1 MGSTWSAAYSSTVL
15 FCQKACTQLLTV
27 VKKRFVPISLAA
39 TREVGLGLAG
49 SSITQKG
56 LVSSAGELRVEQ
68 WLSLSLFQ
76 PFN

>member
-1 MGSTWSAAYSSTVL
+1 
-15 FCQKACTQLLTV
+15 LTV

-56 LVSSAGELRVEQ
+56 LVSSAGELRGEQ
-68 WLSLSLFQ
+68 WLSLSPFQ
-76 PFN
+76 PFD